1 MTQPAVALP
10 SAAPKKV
17 TVATLANYK
26 ARGRRAVFV
35 TAYDYPTAVFADRA
49 GVDMLLVGDSA
60 AMTVLGY
67 PNTLGVSMQEML
79 IFARAV
85 CRGAKRAF
93 VVGDLPFL
101 SYQVS
106 DEEAVRNAGAFLTAS
121 CDAVK
126 CEGGARIA
134 TRVRAMTDA
143 GIAVMGHLGLTPQS
157 QAQLGGYR
165 VQGKTLAAVQR
176 LTDDAL
182 ALQEAG
188 AFAVLLEALPA
199 EAAAYVRER
208 VDLLV
213 YGIGAG
219 PHVDGQ
225 LVISHDI
232 LGNFV
237 GDIHP
242 RFVRRYADLDLQAET
257 AFRAYADDVRAGR
270 FPAPEHLYPIAP
282 EHEAEIRAARSYH
295 PEERSDEGSA
305 VIGERSGNVREQQV
319 LRFAQNDS
327 LAPTT

>member
-1 MTQPAVALP
+1 MSQSALALP

-17 TVATLANYK
+17 TVATLASYK
-26 ARGRRAVFV
+26 ARGRSAVFV
-35 TAYDYPTAVFADRA
+35 TAYDYPTAVFAERA

-60 AMTVLGY
+60 AMTVLGH
-67 PNTLGVSMQEML
+67 PNTLGVSMDEML
-79 IFARAV
+79 VFARAV

-101 SYQVS
+101 SYQAS
-106 DEEAVRNAGAFLTAS
+106 DADAVRNAGAFLVAG

-126 CEGGARIA
+126 CEGGARVA
-134 TRVRAMTDA
+134 ARVRAMRDA

-182 ALQEAG
+182 ALQDAG

-199 EAAAYVRER
+199 EASAYVRER

-232 LGNFV
+232 LGSFV
-237 GDIHP
+237 GDIRP
-242 RFVRRYADLDLQAET
+242 RFVRRYADLDTEVEN
-257 AFRAYADDVRAGR
+257 AFRSYADDVRAGR
-270 FPAPEHLYPIAP
+270 FPGPEHLYPIDAA
-282 EHEAEIRAARSYH
+282 HEAEIRAARHVSIN
-295 PEERSDEGSA
+295 A
-305 VIGERSGNVREQQV
+305 LGEQAFQAAHV
-319 LRFAQNDS
+319 
-327 LAPTT
+327 